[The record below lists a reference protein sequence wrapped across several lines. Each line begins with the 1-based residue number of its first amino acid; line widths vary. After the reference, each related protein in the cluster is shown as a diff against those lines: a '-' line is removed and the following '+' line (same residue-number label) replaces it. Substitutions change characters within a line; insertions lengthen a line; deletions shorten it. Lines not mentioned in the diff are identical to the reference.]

1 MKVIRKPATLP
12 TIQTLPP
19 AALRT
24 AHPIRRALAIGFIA
38 AGAAAA
44 AGAGCSP
51 ATDTTPDGGGGMVQ
65 ATFTSLYGDYLGNC
79 KQCHAPG
86 APGRTSDIEQT
97 LDFTSRTTAL
107 STLRGMATGLTGNH
121 TDCNG
126 APFLAAAPAKSLLVA
141 VLDQPTRQAI
151 DLSPG
156 HPGCAVD
163 TISDETVKVGSQPS
177 ADFVTALKTW
187 VAGGAQ
193 DN

>member
-1 MKVIRKPATLP
+1 MKVIRKPVTLP

-19 AALRT
+19 AAPRT
-24 AHPIRRALAIGFIA
+24 AHPIRRALAIGLV
-38 AGAAAA
+38 AAA
-44 AGAGCSP
+44 AGCSST
-51 ATDTTPDGGGGMVQ
+51 TDTTPDGGGGMVQ

-126 APFLAAAPAKSLLVA
+126 VPFLAAVPAKSLLVA

-151 DLSPG
+151 ELSPG

-187 VAGGAQ
+187 VASGAQ

>member
-1 MKVIRKPATLP
+1 MKVMMNPDTLP
-12 TIQTLPP
+12 IQAMPP
-19 AALRT
+19 ASQRT
-24 AHPIRRALAIGFIA
+24 ANPKSLVLAIGLVA
-38 AGAAAA
+38 L
-44 AGAGCSP
+44 GAGCP
-51 ATDTTPDGGGGMVQ
+51 ASTDTSPDGGSGMVQ
-65 ATFTSLYGDYLGNC
+65 ATFTSLYGDYLGKC

-107 STLRGMATGLTGNH
+107 GTLRGMATGLVGNH
-121 TDCNG
+121 VDCNG
-126 APFLAAAPAKSLLVA
+126 VPFLAATPAMSLLVA
-141 VLDQPTRQAI
+141 VIDQPTRQAI
-151 DLSPG
+151 DLSPQ

-187 VAGGAQ
+187 ITNGAQ